1 MIIPPSILN
10 FRPPMTEER
19 AKPIRIYQLA
29 HHFNLASTTLIEE
42 LGKEGFV
49 LRRLHL
55 SPITEQM
62 LDALVRAHTNDPD
75 ADQTIKDFRSTIRQW
90 ERENPAAPILSRRH
104 DMQKESVGKKL
115 RYWRKSK
122 KMSQK
127 ALADAAGVSPVTIN
141 QLETKDRTPRAQTFA
156 MLLKALGITREQFF
170 TETERVKAE
179 VTAPKLAAPVTK
191 PAPKVVE
198 RERRP
203 RRVKLDNID
212 LELMSLVL
220 NLGFDEKIEV
230 LKYLQKF

>member
-1 MIIPPSILN
+1 MA
-10 FRPPMTEER
+10 EEK

-42 LGKEGFV
+42 LGREGFI
-49 LRRLHL
+49 LKRLHL
-55 SPITEQM
+55 NPITEQM
-62 LDALVRAHTNDPD
+62 LDALVRAHVVGQN
-75 ADQTIKDFRSTIRQW
+75 ADEKIEDFRTTIRQW

-127 ALADAAGVSPVTIN
+127 ALADSAGVSPVTIN

-179 VTAPKLAAPVTK
+179 VTAPRPAAP
-191 PAPKVVE
+191 APVAKAV
-198 RERRP
+198 ERRP
-203 RRVKLDNID
+203 RRIKLDNID